1 MATVFDL
8 LRVLGQDGDKCGE
21 EGIGEKVSFDTLR
34 TLLEID
40 SRLSPDLPFGA
51 RFECVCE
58 GLASSTLSRNSIGFI
73 LENLYEIDGRSA
85 LFFPREEDRSMAT
98 APKDIAKQLGVVP
111 VCCSRTTCVACDAAL
126 PDEGILASYDKL
138 KGDGKRRSTVTE
150 ERQGALLASFT
161 YGAHVTVDEY
171 YIIYSTLRNAFA
183 TIIVR
188 GSYEHRY
195 ITMLVQPSY
204 NDRTRVVRS
213 SFILKK
219 FTSLLIAFPMIV
231 RGSYKHR

>member
-1 MATVFDL
+1 MATVIDL
-8 LRVLGQDGDKCGE
+8 LRVLGQDGDKCGQ

-126 PDEGILASYDKL
+126 PDEGILASDDKL
-138 KGDGKRRSTVTE
+138 KATGRS
-150 ERQGALLASFT
+150 
-161 YGAHVTVDEY
+161 
-171 YIIYSTLRNAFA
+171 
-183 TIIVR
+183 
-188 GSYEHRY
+188 
-195 ITMLVQPSY
+195 VQ
-204 NDRTRVVRS
+204 R
-213 SFILKK
+213 
-219 FTSLLIAFPMIV
+219 
-231 RGSYKHR
+231 